1 MNVRTLSLLAAL
13 GLLAPVPGSLAWAQ
27 EPAKPAAATPAKTLP
42 DDAEAAW
49 KEVTKAMTPPAPPK
63 DWNEKQPSE
72 ADIQKFKASM
82 AKAAGTAA
90 DKAREF
96 YERFPKHERFG
107 EAKDAE
113 RRMLTAAVNL
123 GDTTREAALKAAG
136 GAAQPQQ
143 PKMEPVQQKL
153 QEAVQEAMKKQP
165 EGMPAVFAEFERGIR
180 KVQKEF
186 PDRPEVYGALLE
198 VCDGL
203 PPEKALAIAKEVEE
217 AKTEPGLKEQA
228 ANIRKKYERLGKPVD
243 IAFTAT
249 DGTKVSLADMKGKVV
264 LVDFWATWCGP
275 CVKEIPNVKKAYDTL
290 HPKGFEI
297 VGISFDEDK
306 EALLSFIKKKEMPWP
321 QFFDGKGWQNQYAGQ
336 FGIQSIPA
344 MWLIDKKGNLREFNA
359 RENLVGKV
367 EKLLA
372 EK

>member
-13 GLLAPVPGSLAWAQ
+13 GLLAPAPGPLAWAQ
-27 EPAKPAAATPAKTLP
+27 APAAPAAATPAKTLP
-42 DDAEAAW
+42 EDAETAW

-63 DWNEKQPSE
+63 EWNEKQPSE
-72 ADIQKFKASM
+72 ADIQKFRESM
-82 AKAAGTAA
+82 AKAAGAAA

-96 YERFPKHERFG
+96 YERFPKHEKFG

-113 RRMLTAAVNL
+113 RRMLAAAVNL
-123 GDTTREAALKAAG
+123 GDATREAALKAVG
-136 GAAQPQQ
+136 GAAQPPQ

-180 KVQKEF
+180 RVQKEF
-186 PDRPEVYGALLE
+186 PDRPEIYAALLE

-203 PPEKALAIAKEVEE
+203 PPEKAVAIAKEVEE
-217 AKTEPGLKEQA
+217 AKTEPALKEQA
-228 ANIRKKYERLGKPVD
+228 AGIRKKYERLGKPVD

-275 CVKEIPNVKKAYDTL
+275 CVKEIPNVKKAYETL

-359 RENLVGKV
+359 REDLVGKV